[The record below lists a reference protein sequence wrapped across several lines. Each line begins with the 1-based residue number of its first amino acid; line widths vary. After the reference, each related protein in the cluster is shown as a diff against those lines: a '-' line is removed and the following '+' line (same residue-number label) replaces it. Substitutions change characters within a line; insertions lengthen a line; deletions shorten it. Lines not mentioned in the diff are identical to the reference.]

1 LTKILKFSESP
12 EGTLSGL
19 LVDFYAAFPEF
30 VAVNVA
36 GWKAFDAFVYS
47 RLSVMDEC
55 GFISMEN
62 EILIGFISW
71 DPRNLPESIEIGH
84 NGILREYRGRGKG
97 KEQLMSAMAMMNALK
112 PRKIMVKTG
121 NIPFFLPARHMYE
134 SVGFRIDRVEK
145 RDDPLVPEI
154 IEYRLVLS

>member
-1 LTKILKFSESP
+1 MIKTMKFSEAP

-30 VAVNVA
+30 VAANVA

-47 RLSVMDEC
+47 RLSIMDQC
-55 GFISMEN
+55 GFLSLEN

-84 NGILREYRGRGKG
+84 NGVIREYQGRGKG
-97 KEQLMSAMAMMNALK
+97 KEQLMSAMAMMSALK

-121 NIPFFLPARHMYE
+121 NIPFFLPARRMYE
-134 SVGFRIDRVEK
+134 SVGFAKNKVEK
-145 RDDPLVPEI
+145 RDDPLVPEV
-154 IEYRLVLS
+154 IEYGLLLP